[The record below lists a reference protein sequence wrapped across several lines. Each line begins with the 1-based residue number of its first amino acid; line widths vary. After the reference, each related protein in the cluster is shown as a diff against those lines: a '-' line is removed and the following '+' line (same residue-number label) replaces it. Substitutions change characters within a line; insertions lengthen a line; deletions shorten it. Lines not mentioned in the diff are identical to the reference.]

1 MGSMN
6 RMVKIASLVL
16 VGLGVALLALSIFTH
31 GQVNVALP
39 LVFLML
45 GGAFFILVLVLAE
58 RWPWARLGYVMAC
71 LLLALGV
78 VFLLNVLT
86 NDWNAWAY
94 AWLLLLAGIGVGLVL
109 ANAGGQWR
117 RELTLTGWITAAASV
132 TLFALFGAIA
142 GGPFIYIMAPILLV
156 AGGLALRW
164 LRPELLLP
172 AGARARFQPRA
183 PASTAP
189 LARDANA
196 IPLARDANASVAPPA
211 AQAEGLV
218 EPLSARELDVL
229 RLVGQ
234 GLSNSEIAARLVVA
248 PSTVKTHINN
258 IYSKLGVQSRVQA
271 VQRGRELGLL

>member
-1 MGSMN
+1 MGRIN
-6 RMVKIASLVL
+6 RMVKIASFAL

-31 GQVNVALP
+31 GAVNVALP

-45 GGAFFILVLVLAE
+45 GGAFFILVLALAE
-58 RWPWARLGYVMAC
+58 KWAWAVLGYIPAC

-78 VFLLNVLT
+78 IFLLNVLT

-94 AWLLLLAGIGVGLVL
+94 AWLLLVAGIGAGMVL
-109 ANAGGQWR
+109 ANARQQWR
-117 RELTLTGWITAAASV
+117 RELTLAGWILAAAGI

-164 LRPELLLP
+164 LRPELVLP
-172 AGARARFQPRA
+172 AGIRARLQPAA
-183 PASTAP
+183 PAAP
-189 LARDANA
+189 LAREAA
-196 IPLARDANASVAPPA
+196 PA
-211 AQAEGLV
+211 ATPGQPEKLV

-234 GLSNSEIAARLVVA
+234 GLSNPEIASRLVLA

-258 IYSKLGVQSRVQA
+258 IYSKLGVENRVQA
-271 VQRGRELGLL
+271 VQRARELGLL

>member
-1 MGSMN
+1 MGRIN
-6 RMVKIASLVL
+6 RMVKIASLAL
-16 VGLGVALLALSIFTH
+16 VVLGVALLALSIFTR

-45 GGAFFILVLVLAE
+45 GGAFFILVLILAE
-58 RWPWARLGYVMAC
+58 RWPWFRLGYIGAC
-71 LLLALGV
+71 LMVALGI

-94 AWLLLLAGIGVGLVL
+94 AWLLLAAGIGVGLVL
-109 ANAGGQWR
+109 ANARQQWR
-117 RELTLTGWITAAASV
+117 RELTLAGWITTAGSL
-132 TLFALFGAIA
+132 TLFVLFGAIA

-164 LRPELLLP
+164 LRPELILP
-172 AGARARFQPRA
+172 AGVRARFQPAA
-183 PASTAP
+183 PTVP
-189 LARDANA
+189 LARDASA
-196 IPLARDANASVAPPA
+196 IPLARDSNATPNQP
-211 AQAEGLV
+211 EELL

-234 GLSNSEIAARLVVA
+234 GLSNPEIAARLVLA

-258 IYSKLGVQSRVQA
+258 IYSKLAVQTRLQA
-271 VQRGRELGLL
+271 VQRAHELGLL